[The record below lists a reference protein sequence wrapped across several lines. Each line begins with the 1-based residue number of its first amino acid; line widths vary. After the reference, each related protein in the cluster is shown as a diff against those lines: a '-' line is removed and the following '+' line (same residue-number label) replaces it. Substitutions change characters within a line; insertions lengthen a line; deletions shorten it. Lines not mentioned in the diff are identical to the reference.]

1 MVGMQI
7 LQEER
12 QSEITPLTAQRI
24 HEEKNDS
31 GIKLHSKVK
40 KTVEKTGVP
49 EKERTFASV

>member
-31 GIKLHSKVK
+31 GIKPHSKVK